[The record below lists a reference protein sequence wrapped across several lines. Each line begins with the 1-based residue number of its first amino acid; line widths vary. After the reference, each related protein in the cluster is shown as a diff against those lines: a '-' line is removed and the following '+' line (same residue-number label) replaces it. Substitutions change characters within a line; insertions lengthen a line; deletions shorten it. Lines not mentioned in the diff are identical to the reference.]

1 VAGDWGFT
9 LTGTLLL
16 PSGPVPFAAVIHGTA
31 DVNGNVT
38 GIEARNLGGG
48 YADETFSGSWLV
60 GADCVGTATVLFKE
74 NGQPVRT
81 SVLTVVFDEN
91 SKQVRMVQ
99 KSLTLPN
106 GIELPVVATVEGKK
120 H

>member
-1 VAGDWGFT
+1 M
-9 LTGTLLL
+9 
-16 PSGPVPFAAVIHGTA
+16 IHGTA
-31 DVNGNVT
+31 DVNGNVS
-38 GIEARNLGGG
+38 GIEARNLGGE
-48 YADETFSGSWLV
+48 YADETFTGSWIV

-81 SVLTVVFDEN
+81 SVLTVVFDNN
-91 SKQVRMVQ
+91 SKEVRMAQ

-106 GIELPVVATVEGKK
+106 GTELPVIATVEGTK